1 MNNFDFTFSIVGMI
15 TLIIVATAIMFVGG
29 SFNMFVSA
37 SAFIFLGLFL
47 KDFTNE
53 LEKSK

>member
-15 TLIIVATAIMFVGG
+15 TIIIVATTIMFVGG

-47 KDFTNE
+47 KDFANE